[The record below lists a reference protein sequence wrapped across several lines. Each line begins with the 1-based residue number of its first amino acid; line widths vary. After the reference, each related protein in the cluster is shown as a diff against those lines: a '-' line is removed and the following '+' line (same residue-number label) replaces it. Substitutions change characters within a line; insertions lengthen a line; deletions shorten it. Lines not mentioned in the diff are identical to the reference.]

1 MRVESYPVDAA
12 TGSNVRF
19 VGAEPYRASMEFE
32 RYVESLRADAALLAD
47 AARRDLTAKVPSC
60 PGWTVRDVVDHVAVV
75 YLHKIECM
83 RLGHAPDPW
92 PPAPPAGD
100 PVDWLEKSLADL
112 ITELTSRG
120 PAAPC
125 FTWYEPDQTVG
136 FWYRRMAQE
145 TAVHRVD
152 VELAHGAPTPIAAD
166 VAADGIEEVLDVMLA
181 GDWSDEPQPGPAH
194 VVALHTGDRDW
205 RVRLEPDSVAISH
218 AADQADASVTGSASD
233 VLLWL
238 WRRSDPAWARLS
250 FAGDVTALY
259 DRLFLVT
266 Q

>member
-1 MRVESYPVDAA
+1 
-12 TGSNVRF
+12 VRT
-19 VGAEPYRASMEFE
+19 VGADPYRAGMDFQ
-32 RYVESLRADAALLAD
+32 RYVESLRADADLLAR

-60 PGWTVRDVVDHVAVV
+60 PGWTVRDVVEHVAVV

-100 PVDWLEKSLADL
+100 PVDWLEESLTDL
-112 ITELTSRG
+112 IAELTSRG

-152 VELAHGAPTPIAAD
+152 AELAFGPPTP
-166 VAADGIEEVLDVMLA
+166 VAADTAVDGIDEVLEVMLA
-181 GDWSDEPQPGPAH
+181 GDWSDEPQPGPTQ
-194 VVALHTGDRDW
+194 VVALQAGEQNW
-205 RVRLEPDSVAISH
+205 RVTLEPDAVAIAHEAGPAEASVA
-218 AADQADASVTGSASD
+218 GSASD

-238 WRRSDPAWARLS
+238 WRRSDPSWAQLAFS
-250 FAGDVTALY
+250 GDVNPLY